1 MQKIA
6 PFLWFNGNVDEAI
19 EYYTS
24 VFKNSSI
31 KNVRRFP
38 GESPDKQGKVFT
50 ATFEL
55 EDVEF
60 MILDG
65 GPMYKIDGP
74 AISFFVKC
82 KDQAEVDELWDKLA
96 EEGTP
101 MKCGWITDKY
111 GVSWQIIPDVLGQV
125 LGGADAAGAQRA
137 MQAMLQMVKLDVAAL
152 EAAYYN
158 K

>member
-1 MQKIA
+1 MQKIS
-6 PFLWFNGNVDEAI
+6 PFLWFDGRVEEALDF
-19 EYYTS
+19 YTS
-24 VFKNSSI
+24 VFKNSKI
-31 KNVRRFP
+31 TDKRHYP
-38 GESPDKQGKVFT
+38 GDTPEHKGKVFT

-55 EDVEF
+55 EGVEF

-65 GPMYKIDGP
+65 GSHYKIESP

-82 KDQAEVDELWDKLA
+82 KDQAEVDELWDKIA

-101 MKCGWITDKY
+101 SRCGWITDKY
-111 GVSWQIIPDVLGQV
+111 GVSWQIIPDALGKY
-125 LGGADAAGAQRA
+125 LGGSDASGAQRA
-137 MQAMLQMVKLDVAAL
+137 MQAMMGMVKINVAEL

>member
-1 MQKIA
+1 MQKIT
-6 PFLWFNGNVDEAI
+6 PFLWFDGRVEEAI
-19 EYYTS
+19 NYYTS
-24 VFKNSSI
+24 VFKNSKI
-31 KNVRRFP
+31 TNVRNHP
-38 GESPDKQGKVFT
+38 GNKGGVFT

-55 EDVEF
+55 EGVEF

-65 GPMYKIDGP
+65 GPYYKIENP

-82 KDQAEVDELWDKLA
+82 KDQAEVDELWDKIA

-101 MKCGWITDKY
+101 SRCGWITDKY
-111 GVSWQIIPDVLGQV
+111 GVSWQIIPDALGRV
-125 LGGADAAGAQRA
+125 LGGADAAGSQRA
-137 MQAMLQMVKLDVAAL
+137 MQAMMQMVKLDVVKL